1 MNMLALRCGGD
12 LIVID
17 AGMMFPG
24 GELLGVDIV
33 VPDVS
38 YLVEHREEV
47 RGLVLT
53 HCHEDHIGAVPYVLS
68 QIDIPI
74 YAPRLARAL
83 VERRLEEHE
92 LNEEPVFHE
101 MGSGDTVELGCF
113 QVEFIQ
119 VTHSTADSF
128 ALAVQTPLGAVIHTG
143 DFKIDPT
150 PVDNRLFDLHRFA
163 DYGQRGVLLLL
174 SDSTNIEVD
183 GYTPSEKTV
192 RPQLEDLLQRSSG
205 TVFISCFSS
214 STHRVQQILD
224 LSLQCGRKASLVGRS
239 MQTSSELAH
248 DLGLLRIPDGL
259 LLRPGDIQ
267 RLPRSQRTVIIAGSQ
282 GEPLSSLS
290 RASVGKH
297 RHARIEEGD
306 HVVLSA
312 RMIPGNE
319 KAIFRMIDHIYR
331 REAEVFYGEM
341 NPPLHVSG
349 HAARQELLL
358 MLNLTRPKYFVPV
371 HGEYRQLSR
380 HIRMAETLRG
390 SGIVDSFLLQSGDV
404 LEIDEEGAR
413 RRESVPVG
421 RVCIDSGTGDEIVEE
436 MVIRDRRH
444 LSEFGVVIPIVALN
458 RHTGEIE
465 SGPEI
470 VTRGFVIREDDPS
483 LLESAREVV
492 ANTLAAATYEEKTDG
507 RVMEERVRA
516 DLRRHLSRETS
527 SRPLVLPVILET

>member
-12 LIVID
+12 MIVID

-68 QIDIPI
+68 QLDIPI

-101 MGSGDTVELGCF
+101 MGSGDTVEIGCF

-192 RPQLEDLLQRSSG
+192 RPRLEDLLQHSSG

-224 LSLQCGRKASLVGRS
+224 LSLHCGRKVSLIGRS
-239 MQTSSELAH
+239 MQTSCELAH

-259 LLRPGDIQ
+259 LLRPGDMQ
-267 RLPRSQRTVIIAGSQ
+267 RLPRYQRTVIIAGSQ

-297 RHARIEEGD
+297 RYARIEEGD
-306 HVVLSA
+306 RVVLST

-331 REAEVFYGEM
+331 REAEVFYGAM
-341 NPPLHVSG
+341 SPPLHVSG
-349 HAARQELLL
+349 HASRQELLL

-390 SGIVDSFLLQSGDV
+390 SGIEDSFLLQSGDV
-404 LEIDEEGAR
+404 LEIDEAGAR
-413 RRESVPVG
+413 RQESVPVG

-436 MVIRDRRH
+436 IVIRDRRH

-483 LLESAREVV
+483 LLEGAREVV
-492 ANTLAAATYEEKTDG
+492 ANTLAGATYEEKTDWG
-507 RVMEERVRA
+507 VMEEKVRA

-527 SRPLVLPVILET
+527 SRPLVLPVILQT

>member
-33 VPDVS
+33 VPDVG

-68 QIDIPI
+68 QLDIPI

-92 LNEEPVFHE
+92 LNEAPVFHE
-101 MGSGDTVELGCF
+101 MVSGDTVELGCF

-297 RHARIEEGD
+297 RYARIEEGD
-306 HVVLSA
+306 QVVLSA

-331 REAEVFYGEM
+331 REAEVFYGAM

-349 HAARQELLL
+349 HAASQELLL
-358 MLNLTRPKYFVPV
+358 MLNLTRPRYFAPV

-390 SGIVDSFLLQSGDV
+390 SGIEDSFLLQSGDV

-507 RVMEERVRA
+507 DVMEEKVRA